1 MVFFKVKHKA
11 GPVKWEKKCIKNT
24 VLKRIPSDMEV
35 APPPFNRFSQLSNY
49 KRLKI
54 KVTKMEYFIGFAV
67 HYFPPVKETPL
78 FNISSKRDQVLQISL
93 DQCFECTWY
102 VTILSLF
109 CSCHHSQASIQIY
122 FSNVQKSSHF
132 EPFFRPLSLPR
143 CLFSLRS
150 VFFCGWS
157 SQSLSLWMMTGRV
170 VLHLMMVIWEIIF
183 SK

>member
-1 MVFFKVKHKA
+1 MR
-11 GPVKWEKKCIKNT
+11 KKCIKNT

-93 DQCFECTWY
+93 DQCFECTTPL
-102 VTILSLF
+102 VFDIGLLPLVVGDFPSSLTENMKISSLF
-109 CSCHHSQASIQIY
+109 ILAKAKSLKFRAH
-122 FSNVQKSSHF
+122 FSN
-132 EPFFRPLSLPR
+132 L
-143 CLFSLRS
+143 
-150 VFFCGWS
+150 
-157 SQSLSLWMMTGRV
+157 
-170 VLHLMMVIWEIIF
+170 
-183 SK
+183 